1 MAGLGKRHAC
11 MSPVAKAPKTRR
23 RASLPIARVS
33 IISLILGVMWL
44 SLAAFAAT
52 DPRAA
57 SADQKIEFVA
67 QETTTVPVEDEST
80 DESTDESPDESPDV
94 TEETGTTATTESSET
109 TAETAPLATVSWWQW
124 LLAGALVIGAGSV
137 IKVASNR
144 PPDPATIGLDAQSL
158 LAHYQEIAAT
168 IARATPSQ
176 EGYAYELGVLDTLAP
191 RLDDLIEAAQ
201 SDSRRGLLA
210 AVRSR
215 ASEAVEA
222 IRTTA
227 PEKGGLAA
235 QLLVHQAGAAMERA
249 IQRARAEF

>member
-1 MAGLGKRHAC
+1 MAGLGKRHAR

-52 DPRAA
+52 DPTVA

-67 QETTTVPVEDEST
+67 QETTTVPLEDEST
-80 DESTDESPDESPDV
+80 DV

-124 LLAGALVIGAGSV
+124 LLGGALVIGAGSV
-137 IKVASNR
+137 IRVASNR

-176 EGYAYELGVLDTLAP
+176 EGYAYELGVLDTLAA